1 MTGDSKTGDVIV
13 TLSGGLSDY
22 GNDLSSIVEGF
33 MLSVDAMET
42 TRATYRKVMYLF
54 MDWITETGR
63 SINTLDS
70 TDIIAY
76 KDDLLSQKKSAPTVN
91 LYLSVLRKFYK
102 WAKSSNLYPNITDG
116 VGSVKTRRNVFRKQH
131 LESEEGAR
139 LLEHSAE
146 AKVVHAKTGKIT
158 RKLNVT
164 EEQIARRNHAMINL
178 MLRTGLRTIEV
189 SRADIGDICRRKGR
203 RILKVWGKGHAEK
216 DDFVVLTDEAYI
228 PVKEYLKTRPGA
240 GPEEPLFACEGL
252 DSKGRRMSTRR
263 IQAICKEELRSIGLD
278 GHEYS
283 AHSLRHTTGT
293 EILLNGGTMFD
304 VQNVL
309 RHSNPA
315 TSQIYVNTI
324 MEDKRLVDASE
335 SFLDKSFKKKD
346 DKKDE

>member
-1 MTGDSKTGDVIV
+1 MAEEKHSSIGLVSLD
-13 TLSGGLSDY
+13 GGLS
-22 GNDLSSIVEGF
+22 GHAQNLSAIVETF
-33 MLSVDAMET
+33 MMSVDAMDT

-63 SINTLDS
+63 TINTLDS
-70 TDIIAY
+70 TDVIAY
-76 KDDLLSQKKSAPTVN
+76 KDALLTQGKSAPTVN

-102 WAKSSNLYPNITDG
+102 WTKSSNLYPNITDG

-131 LESEEGAR
+131 LESDEGAR

-146 AKVVHAKTGKIT
+146 AKKVHGKSGTHT
-158 RKLNVT
+158 RRLNAT

-189 SRADIGDICRRKGR
+189 SRADVGDICRKKGR

-216 DDFVVLTDEAYI
+216 DDFVVLTDEAYAPI
-228 PVKEYLKTRPGA
+228 RDYLKTRPGA

-335 SFLDKSFKKKD
+335 SFLDGSFKKKD
-346 DKKDE
+346 KKTDE